1 MNKNI
6 LIVDDNK
13 NNRLTLQFILEDW
26 EEENP
31 ETKLEL
37 DFAEDGKEA
46 VDMSAKKQYD
56 IILMDIMMP
65 NMDGI
70 EATKLIRGSGVNSL
84 IIACS
89 ALSDNEHKNM
99 ILQAGAED
107 YLTKPI
113 NSELF
118 IKRFSTY
125 LNLAQ
130 KRQEKS
136 YNVDAENVIN
146 SDVYH
151 RKTVF
156 SISDEI
162 SLSEFWEYFLL
173 QNSFS
178 QREEFTDMIRFI
190 YGLGNYQVKQNYKFH
205 ISFEESANSYYLTM
219 DNVLLLQPTLLTN
232 LKNNYNSSDYKIV
245 GNKLSFNFLK
255 KVTDDKEDITK
266 AQKLVIYDF
275 IDTND
280 VSSLRDIIQEQ
291 KASISKVGTG
301 GICEDDVQIIGQQI
315 SEIYTVLENYV
326 EVYLITDALQTLSMD
341 IFQNV
346 ETFITFSNEI
356 SDLCSDLHEDL
367 TMWVEKLFVT
377 GAPSI
382 DFLDS
387 SIISNANMISS
398 FIKDLEEVEDE
409 EGMFDF

>member
-37 DFAEDGKEA
+37 DFAEDGKVA

-70 EATKLIRGSGVNSL
+70 EATKLIRASGANSL

-99 ILQAGAED
+99 ILEAGAED

-113 NSELF
+113 SSELF

-151 RKTVF
+151 RKTIF
-156 SISDEI
+156 TISDEI

-178 QREEFTDMIRFI
+178 EREEFTDMIRFI

-205 ISFEESANSYYLTM
+205 IFFEESIDSYYITM
-219 DNVLLLQPTLLTN
+219 DNILLLQPTLVDN
-232 LKNNYNSSDYKIV
+232 LEKNYNTTKYKIA
-245 GNKLSFNFLK
+245 GNKLSFNFSK
-255 KVTDDKEDITK
+255 KVLKNEEK
-266 AQKLVIYDF
+266 VQELQVYDF
-275 IDTND
+275 IDSSDISILKDTLQELKVSTNKIGMKNIDEED
-280 VSSLRDIIQEQ
+280 VLVIKDHVNDIANILSS
-291 KASISKVGTG
+291 
-301 GICEDDVQIIGQQI
+301 
-315 SEIYTVLENYV
+315 YV
-326 EVYLITDALQTLSMD
+326 EVYLVSDALHILSID
-341 IFQNV
+341 ISQNV

-367 TMWVEKLFVT
+367 TIWLEKLFVT